1 MGIINSDFEP
11 SDISP
16 FIPFNSFVAATPVL
30 PTFYWDVYSAE
41 ERWKT
46 ICKLLKRI
54 TDYVEYMGKA
64 VNIDREAYN
73 QLSELFKQFMESG
86 FEDYYEAQLEQWIK
100 DNAATLLSDYIK
112 LVFFGLTPD
121 GYFCAW
127 IPDSWNE
134 ITFDTVADYSDP
146 LYGRLVLLYD
156 AEGNFDYNYGTGGAD
171 VTDYE
176 ALTNKPSVNGV
187 TLVGN
192 NTFEQLGLQAI
203 TSEEIAEIV
212 GGE

>member
-1 MGIINSDFEP
+1 METVNSDFNP
-11 SDISP
+11 SDVSP

-54 TDYVEYMGKA
+54 TDYVEYMGEA
-64 VNIDREAYN
+64 VNIDREMYN
-73 QLSELFKQFMESG
+73 QLSALFQQFMESG

-100 DNAATLLSDYIK
+100 DNAGELLSDYIK

-127 IPDSWNE
+127 IPDSWDE

-156 AEGNFDYNYGTGGAD
+156 AEGNFDYNYGTGGID
-171 VTDYE
+171 VANYE
-176 ALTNKPSVNGV
+176 TLSNKPSINGV
-187 TLVGN
+187 TLIGN
-192 NTFEQLGLQAI
+192 NTFEQLGLHPVN
-203 TSEEIAEIV
+203 SNEIHDIV
-212 GGE
+212 DGG

>member
-1 MGIINSDFEP
+1 MGTVNSDFNP
-11 SDISP
+11 SDVSP

-54 TDYVEYMGKA
+54 TDYVEYMGEA
-64 VNIDREAYN
+64 VNIDREMYN
-73 QLSELFKQFMESG
+73 QLSALFQQFMESG

-100 DNAATLLSDYIK
+100 DNAGELLSDYIK

-127 IPDSWNE
+127 IPETWDE

-156 AEGNFDYNYGTGGAD
+156 AEGNFDYNYGTAGID
-171 VTDYE
+171 VANYE
-176 ALTNKPSVNGV
+176 TLSNKPSINGV
-187 TLVGN
+187 TLIGN
-192 NTFEQLGLQAI
+192 NTFEQLGLHPVN
-203 TSEEIAEIV
+203 SNEIHDIV
-212 GGE
+212 DGG

>member
-1 MGIINSDFEP
+1 MGTVNSDFNP
-11 SDISP
+11 SDMSP

-54 TDYVEYMGKA
+54 TDYVEYMGEA
-64 VNIDREAYN
+64 VNIDREMYN
-73 QLSELFKQFMESG
+73 QLSALFQQFMESG

-100 DNAATLLSDYIK
+100 NNAGQLLSDYIK

-127 IPDSWNE
+127 IPDNWDE
-134 ITFDTVADYSDP
+134 ITFDTVADYTDP

-156 AEGNFDYNYGTGGAD
+156 AEGNFDYNYGTGAD
-171 VTDYE
+171 NVTDYTM
-176 ALTNKPSVNGV
+176 LTNKPKINGV
-187 TLVGN
+187 TLIN
-192 NTFEQLGLQAI
+192 DNTFEQLGLQAI

>member
-1 MGIINSDFEP
+1 METINSDFNP
-11 SDISP
+11 SDVSP

-54 TDYVEYMGKA
+54 TDYVEYMGEA
-64 VNIDREAYN
+64 VNIDREMYN
-73 QLSELFKQFMESG
+73 QLSALFQQFMESG

-100 DNAATLLSDYIK
+100 DNAGQLLSDYIK

-127 IPDSWNE
+127 IPDTWDE

-156 AEGNFDYNYGTGGAD
+156 AEGNFDYNYGTGGID
-171 VTDYE
+171 VANYE
-176 ALTNKPSVNGV
+176 TLSNKPSINGV
-187 TLVGN
+187 TLIGN
-192 NTFEQLGLQAI
+192 NTFEQLGLHPI
-203 TSEEIAEIV
+203 NSNEIHDIV
-212 GGE
+212 DGG